1 MQHTIEGFD
10 TGLMAL
16 RVDAELDA
24 ITDASLA
31 LVDSVTVEVTGSVRT
46 TKLRLGHSLDRT
58 ATKRFGS
65 ADGSH
70 ARAPTTWEKRRQL
83 SRMIRAN
90 LATMMRQASDGIDG
104 IRIRLMD
111 AGGATTI
118 ESLEFSAASRHSDR
132 PARKA
137 RQAHAVPVVG

>member
-104 IRIRLMD
+104 IRVRLASGD
-111 AGGATTI
+111 TTI